1 MKILYSV
8 NTWLAYK
15 IGEHYY
21 QNTHYVWCAP
31 TFNTKGDN
39 PPSSDP
45 AIIYKTLA
53 NDVTSMDKHSAKI
66 AQNRTGL
73 IKGAEIKLREGC
85 ITAEQHKEIV
95 EIANNAELHDF
106 RPLIYAIPHNLV
118 ENDVKPA
125 SIQVKA
131 HFFSKEYIIENLKK
145 EQFDVIDIL
154 GAK

>member
-21 QNTHYVWCAP
+21 KDTHYVWCAP
-31 TFNTKGDN
+31 SFNTKGEN

-45 AIIYKTLA
+45 ATIYKTLA
-53 NDVTSMDKHSAKI
+53 NDVVGMDKHSAKI

-73 IKGAEIKLREGC
+73 IKSAEIKLKDGI
-85 ITAEQHKEIV
+85 ITPEQHKEII

-118 ENDVKPA
+118 EKEVKTA
-125 SIQVKA
+125 SIQLKA
-131 HFFSKEYIIENLKK
+131 NYFSKEYIIESLKK

-154 GAK
+154 GI